1 VARRNAGVAMKMK
14 ASTLRLAFLLAIV
27 VAVGCHYVLA

>member
-1 VARRNAGVAMKMK
+1 MKMK
-14 ASTLRLAFLLAIV
+14 ASTLRLAFVLAIV